1 MRRIAHLSDLH
12 FGRTDPEVVRGAI
25 DAVCRL
31 KPDLVVVSGDLT
43 QRARSHQFRA
53 ARAFLDRLPKPQ
65 IVVPGNHDVPLWNL
79 FARGL
84 SPLRKYRRNITRDLE
99 PFFADDEIAVLGLNT
114 ARSLTIKD
122 GRINRQQIDVA
133 VARFSAGAP
142 HCLHIL
148 VTHHPFDQPDKGDA
162 GDIVGRAVMAMSAIG
177 DRVDLILSG
186 HLHLARSESSA
197 QRYPGSGALL
207 ILAGT
212 ATSTRRRGEANA
224 FNLLQVERN
233 ALTLQRHEWAPS
245 LGAFAEAQLQIFERS
260 ERGWSNAGPRT
271 ESAPAKRDEI
281 LGPDR
286 SG

>member
-1 MRRIAHLSDLH
+1 LRRIAHLSDLH
-12 FGRTDPEVVRGAI
+12 FGRTDPDVVRGAI
-25 DAVCRL
+25 ESVGRL
-31 KPDLVVVSGDLT
+31 EPDLVVISGDLT

-65 IVVPGNHDVPLWNL
+65 IVVPGNHDIPLWNL

-122 GRINRQQIDVA
+122 GRLNRRQVA
-133 VARFSAGAP
+133 VAVERFAASAP
-142 HCLHIL
+142 HCIQIL

-177 DRVDLILSG
+177 SHVDLILSG
-186 HLHLARSESSA
+186 HLHLAGTESSA
-197 QRYPGSGALL
+197 QRYPGSDALL

-224 FNLLQVERN
+224 FNLLEVERN
-233 ALTLQRHEWAPS
+233 TLLLQRHEWMPAQ
-245 LGAFAEAQLQIFERS
+245 GGFAKAQQQVFERADG
-260 ERGWSNAGPRT
+260 GWSAR
-271 ESAPAKRDEI
+271 R
-281 LGPDR
+281 
-286 SG
+286 

>member
-1 MRRIAHLSDLH
+1 VRKIAHLSDLH
-12 FGRTDPEVVRGAI
+12 FGRTDPDVVRGAI
-25 DAVCRL
+25 DAVNRL

-53 ARAFLDRLPKPQ
+53 ARAFLDRLPQPQ

-84 SPLRKYRRNITRDLE
+84 SPLRKYRRTITRDLE

-122 GRINRQQIDVA
+122 GRINRHQIDVA

-162 GDIVGRAVMAMSAIG
+162 GDIVGRAVMAMTAIG
-177 DRVDLILSG
+177 NRVDLILSG
-186 HLHLARSESSA
+186 HLHLAGSDSSA

-207 ILAGT
+207 VLAGT

-224 FNLLQVERN
+224 FNLLEVDGTT
-233 ALTLQRHEWAPS
+233 LTLQRHEWIPAQ
-245 LGAFAEAQLQIFERS
+245 GTFAEAQQQAFTRS
-260 ERGWSNAGPRT
+260 DRGWVERATRPKLLRT
-271 ESAPAKRDEI
+271 S
-281 LGPDR
+281 
-286 SG
+286 